1 MAKAPIYPKCFDNKE
16 KVHWISLH
24 RMFYRSNKRIFF
36 WTTKKIHEMRCLLF
50 AGFSNRNWIISSTAA
65 AAVWHDIMVG
75 FYVIQL
81 WLYCIIKDYSLA
93 ELNGDRWQVDSNLN
107 WVGTWR
113 NSTLIVPTS
122 IYFVST
128 GAPGGLGLSK
138 EENVLYTKSLLFCM
152 IFFWGKASIKRN
164 IFALDE
170 GVIEQDGSPG
180 VSSWR

>member
-1 MAKAPIYPKCFDNKE
+1 MHSTTTTPILMAKAPIYPKCFDNKE

-24 RMFYRSNKRIFF
+24 RMFYRSNQRIFLS
-36 WTTKKIHEMRCLLF
+36 HEKNSWNAVSSLCRIFEQKLNYFFHSRRRCV
-50 AGFSNRNWIISSTAA
+50 AWY
-65 AAVWHDIMVG
+65 IMVG

-138 EENVLYTKSLLFCM
+138 EENVLYTKSLLFYRY
-152 IFFWGKASIKRN
+152 IS
-164 IFALDE
+164 
-170 GVIEQDGSPG
+170 
-180 VSSWR
+180 